1 LIYILLIKHIE
12 VKKKMTEAWIID
24 ACRTPRGIGKAGK
37 GAQPSKTSEEEKSRR
52 ISYQDMSSSLMRRA
66 EGVIRDADI
75 ITPYTLASSLNIRL
89 SLARKVIRQLAS
101 EGKIKVIDKSKSLIV
116 AVPAGKGS

>member
-1 LIYILLIKHIE
+1 MAK
-12 VKKKMTEAWIID
+12 
-24 ACRTPRGIGKAGK
+24 GKAGK
-37 GAQPSKTSEEEKSRR
+37 GAQPSKTSEEEKGRR